1 MKHSQAKK
9 NGDLT
14 KFTEVHLR
22 FKGSDVTKTVEQQTP
37 PSGPLRKDQQLQSYL
52 QTKTAL
58 AELWRSLKKLQQHGG
73 TKKTESNCTKR
84 EGRTASVCLYQ
95 RTNQAGIARSQKGI
109 SQVKKSSPHQKSE
122 SEVSNQLPY
131 PSGALHEGSRIC
143 FGFTQPE
150 NGKAETYRDCWEQ
163 GRKAEATCSSHT
175 TGATTFLLTC
185 SANTSSFHY

>member
-1 MKHSQAKK
+1 MVAQ
-9 NGDLT
+9 
-14 KFTEVHLR
+14 
-22 FKGSDVTKTVEQQTP
+22 
-37 PSGPLRKDQQLQSYL
+37 
-52 QTKTAL
+52 
-58 AELWRSLKKLQQHGG
+58 
-73 TKKTESNCTKR
+73 KKTESNCTKR

-143 FGFTQPE
+143 FGFTHPE

-163 GRKAEATCSSHT
+163 GRKAEATCSNHT

-185 SANTSSFHY
+185 STNTSSFHYWRNQRPQSCGIPLQISLVSDPPIYICWHQLPKSLYPLSASSQPKTLWLRECNTPM